1 MSTIDQNELARQAEQ
16 LNDAQWYEFLDALDE
31 VAKRRRQRGAE
42 IPEQPD
48 DCSREGVAAWIAR
61 NHLANDPSVREIW
74 YLPAGADTEIRLVE
88 INERIEGGG
97 DELNPID
104 FVIDVAGISYTLLIV
119 DLTGDQLAQVR
130 SGQLALPDG
139 WHFEDAKLVGR
150 RGP

>member
-48 DCSREGVAAWIAR
+48 DHSREGVAAWVAR
-61 NHLANDPSVREIW
+61 NHLANDSSVREIW
-74 YLPAGADTEIRLVE
+74 YLPSPEDTEIPLIE

-97 DELNPID
+97 DDLNPID
-104 FVIDVAGISYTLLIV
+104 FAIDVAGTSYTLLII
-119 DLTGDQLAQVR
+119 DLTGDQLAQIR

-139 WHFEDAKLVGR
+139 WHIESAKLVGR
-150 RGP
+150 RGS